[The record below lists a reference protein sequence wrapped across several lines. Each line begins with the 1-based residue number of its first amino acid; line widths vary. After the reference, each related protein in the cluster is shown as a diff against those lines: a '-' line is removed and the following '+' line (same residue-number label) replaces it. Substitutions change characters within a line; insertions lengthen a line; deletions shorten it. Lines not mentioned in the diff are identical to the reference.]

1 MIRTVFFDFS
11 KEQQA
16 SPYQFGGYEHEHN
29 ATELEVKLP
38 ATFTSSDISYI
49 TFDFQTSLG
58 ETVISGKI
66 RPVMDTVS
74 IPLIQQLTC
83 AGTLLFQV
91 VGRTDNDT
99 LVAKTAVGRL
109 TIEKSPYGDQAE
121 LNEDHYR
128 VDDEIKASVEEA
140 QAQADRA
147 KSAADQAA
155 SHFPVKTT
163 DIEDYAITPDKTSFV
178 QRAIWHVSGSVGNF
192 YFTMGSSSSIS
203 VLGGCDYLLFEN
215 QKISDKSLVQLIIL
229 DNQGSILQTLS
240 VAKLTQVT
248 TDDLTYNEGL
258 LFHVPQNGAKIY
270 MNLLPGENNP
280 DTSMTIDCSVGKLYG
295 DLTIPDL
302 RIGDTQIINGSV
314 TSDKLGDGSVTMA
327 KLADSV
333 SARLGTVYQKLPKN
347 ELWFVPFEDSPGYYC
362 HWIVDPNV
370 DYFTTDRHAGGYQIS
385 NANYGH
391 YSIDLSEV
399 SDGLYAVNFSP
410 ALSFTVPTELSASM
424 NDSFTMYKRTDKV
437 DATVAD
443 GTITTNKLADGAVT
457 MPKLGNDVTTQL
469 HKALSTKVINSLP
482 ADAWAILGDWKTVS
496 FGFPGAEMEWSEWKY
511 AQQGP
516 LTLSGTRFD
525 DLVLLFDLDY
535 DDNDG
540 YNSIDK
546 IHGEVEIECFSSL
559 NNGSQKTH
567 TLSGRFYVENGRVS
581 NIKFDLSKLEREG
594 NPDIVEIGCLR
605 FMVTDYLLT
614 GMNSNLYFKNVR
626 IAESLE
632 NRLLIMP
639 SRDSGG
645 DGYQEYIWAQNKWEL
660 LGYLS
665 NESVTTEKIVDGA
678 VTMPKLGT
686 DVKEALSAA
695 IKREIVDFLPP
706 INGTVIGGRTEPF
719 TSRSIAGKD
728 LVSTN
733 WFKLK
738 STVDL
743 TPVTSSKQIQM
754 TVTLNRVDGLTG
766 SYRNGEIRLRNQND
780 DGNKVSYSLNNQ
792 KWHDGENQITA
803 KISSFTSQSSP
814 AWSHIDEVTVFTYAN
829 DSSASYTITVSDLRI
844 VDASI
849 QTDIEP
855 NTIYMVKSSLPQE
868 DNVYDEYMFIN
879 EAWEQIGSTALD
891 LSRYY
896 TKEETD
902 SAIADIAGVTVHDG
916 KFTTDSY
923 NGVERQYIEAS
934 SGRYFMLEDGT
945 VSLGAPDGFGGTGY
959 TIGGQTVPEYV
970 KCDGKLYEVTAI
982 APDAFAPGIDIDA
995 MGAVQ
1000 SVYILPRT
1008 VAGDCSSAFNIH
1020 MSTSNIHPDFHVTVI
1035 VRSPTMRLKSLEND
1049 PYFTVLYQDD
1059 KRMPQTYAHKDDYYT
1074 KSEIDAKVPRMVSL
1088 TAAEYEALDVKDPD
1102 TLYLVG

>member
-16 SPYQFGGYEHEHN
+16 PPYQFGGYEHEHN
-29 ATELEVKLP
+29 ATKLEVKLP
-38 ATFTSSDISYI
+38 AAFTSSDISYI
-49 TFDFQTSLG
+49 TFDFQTSHG
-58 ETVISGKI
+58 ETVIAKGNWSK
-66 RPVMDTVS
+66 DTVS
-74 IPLIQQLTC
+74 IELIQQLTC

-91 VGRTDNDT
+91 VGRTKDKT

-248 TDDLTYNEGL
+248 TDDITYNEGL

-302 RIGDTQIINGSV
+302 RIGDTQIINSSV
-314 TSDKLGDGSVTMA
+314 TSDKLGDGS
-327 KLADSV
+327 
-333 SARLGTVYQKLPKN
+333 
-347 ELWFVPFEDSPGYYC
+347 
-362 HWIVDPNV
+362 
-370 DYFTTDRHAGGYQIS
+370 
-385 NANYGH
+385 
-391 YSIDLSEV
+391 
-399 SDGLYAVNFSP
+399 
-410 ALSFTVPTELSASM
+410 
-424 NDSFTMYKRTDKV
+424 
-437 DATVAD
+437 
-443 GTITTNKLADGAVT
+443 ITAEKLADGAVT
-457 MPKLGNDVTTQL
+457 MPKLGNDVTTQI

-496 FGFPGAEMEWSEWKY
+496 FGVPGAEMEWSEWKY

-559 NNGSQKTH
+559 DNGSQKTH
-567 TLSGRFYVENGRVS
+567 TLSGRFYVENGRAS
-581 NIKFDLSKLEREG
+581 NIRLDLSKLEREG
-594 NPDIVEIGCLR
+594 NPDIGEIGCLR

-626 IAESLE
+626 ITESLE

-645 DGYQEYIWAQNKWEL
+645 DGCQEYIWAQNKWEL

-719 TSRSIAGKD
+719 TSRSIAGQD

-754 TVTLNRVDGLTG
+754 TVTLNRLDGQTG
-766 SYRNGEIRLRNQND
+766 SYRNGEIRLRNEND

-792 KWHDGENQITA
+792 TWHDGENLITA
-803 KISSFTSQSSP
+803 KLSSFASQSSP
-814 AWSHIDEVTVFTYAN
+814 AWGRINEVTVFTYAN

-844 VDASI
+844 VDSSI

-879 EAWEQIGSTALD
+879 EAWEQIGSTAID

-896 TKEETD
+896 TKGETN
-902 SAIADIAGVTVHDG
+902 AAIREAMYKIADTVVSKDYNDVVGYSDG
-916 KFTTDSY
+916 NIIYHIK
-923 NGVERQYIEAS
+923 NGVAVVGRADHSTASAGWSSESLVIPAYIRLPDGQVYKVAEIAEWALVCNHLTSASGYVTARVYIPNTVTTFGNSCFAQYYSEHGGHLYIVA
-934 SGRYFMLEDGT
+934 DGT
-945 VSLGAPDGFGGTGY
+945 TPSGY
-959 TIGGQTVPEYV
+959 DSSTTTVYNIG
-970 KCDGKLYEVTAI
+970 
-982 APDAFAPGIDIDA
+982 
-995 MGAVQ
+995 
-1000 SVYILPRT
+1000 
-1008 VAGDCSSAFNIH
+1008 
-1020 MSTSNIHPDFHVTVI
+1020 
-1035 VRSPTMRLKSLEND
+1035 D
-1049 PYFTVLYQDD
+1049 PFVV
-1059 KRMPQTYAHKDDYYT
+1059 MDYYT

>member
-16 SPYQFGGYEHEHN
+16 PPYQFGGYEHEHN
-29 ATELEVKLP
+29 ATKLEVKLP
-38 ATFTSSDISYI
+38 AAFTSSDISYI
-49 TFDFQTSLG
+49 TFDFQTSHG
-58 ETVISGKI
+58 ETVIAKGNWSK
-66 RPVMDTVS
+66 DTVS
-74 IPLIQQLTC
+74 IELIQQLTC

-91 VGRTDNDT
+91 VGRTKDKT

-128 VDDEIKASVEEA
+128 VDDEIKATLEEA
-140 QAQADRA
+140 QELLNRYPLHTRDI
-147 KSAADQAA
+147 
-155 SHFPVKTT
+155 T
-163 DIEDYAITPDKTSFV
+163 DGAVTPDKTDFAENRWTFGDVEGDLYAAYSK
-178 QRAIWHVSGSVGNF
+178 AGGSVSTGTIFTPGGGN
-192 YFTMGSSSSIS
+192 
-203 VLGGCDYLLFEN
+203 YLLYPHTIPAEPSIVYITMHGDNVKAVALSDLTEILCTDYNYSHGLLLQVPPEYYEFEMSV
-215 QKISDKSLVQLIIL
+215 QPPHSDFEETAYYTVCSVQDEKLLIPKLMVEEDNIL
-229 DNQGSILQTLS
+229 DGAITMP
-240 VAKLTQVT
+240 KLGNNAVT
-248 TDDLTYNEGL
+248 TE
-258 LFHVPQNGAKIY
+258 
-270 MNLLPGENNP
+270 
-280 DTSMTIDCSVGKLYG
+280 
-295 DLTIPDL
+295 
-302 RIGDTQIINGSV
+302 
-314 TSDKLGDGSVTMA
+314 
-327 KLADSV
+327 
-333 SARLGTVYQKLPKN
+333 
-347 ELWFVPFEDSPGYYC
+347 
-362 HWIVDPNV
+362 
-370 DYFTTDRHAGGYQIS
+370 
-385 NANYGH
+385 
-391 YSIDLSEV
+391 
-399 SDGLYAVNFSP
+399 
-410 ALSFTVPTELSASM
+410 
-424 NDSFTMYKRTDKV
+424 
-437 DATVAD
+437 
-443 GTITTNKLADGAVT
+443 KLADGAVT
-457 MPKLGNDVTTQL
+457 MPKLGNDVTTQI

-496 FGFPGAEMEWSEWKY
+496 FGVPGVEMEWSEWKY

-559 NNGSQKTH
+559 DNGSQKTH
-567 TLSGRFYVENGRVS
+567 TLSGRFYVENGRAS
-581 NIKFDLSKLEREG
+581 NIRLDLSKLEREG
-594 NPDIVEIGCLR
+594 NPDIGEIGCLR

-626 IAESLE
+626 ITESLE

-645 DGYQEYIWAQNKWEL
+645 DGCQEYIWAQNKWEL

-719 TSRSIAGKD
+719 TSRSIAGQD

-738 STVDL
+738 SMLDL

-754 TVTLNRVDGLTG
+754 TVTLNRLDGQTG
-766 SYRNGEIRLRNQND
+766 SYRNGEIRLRNEND

-792 KWHDGENQITA
+792 KWHDGENLITA
-803 KISSFTSQSSP
+803 KLSSFASQSSP
-814 AWSHIDEVTVFTYAN
+814 AWGRINEVTVFTYAN

-844 VDASI
+844 VDSSI

-879 EAWEQIGSTALD
+879 EAWEQIGSTAMD
-891 LSRYY
+891 LSGYY
-896 TKEETD
+896 TKMEAD
-902 SAIADIAGVTVHDG
+902 AAIADIAGVTVHDG
-916 KFTTDSY
+916 KFTIDRY

-945 VSLGAPDGFGGTGY
+945 LSLGAPDGFGGTGY
-959 TIGGQTVPEYV
+959 TMGGQTVPEYV
-970 KCDGKLYEVTAI
+970 KCDGKLYKVTAV
-982 APDAFAPGIDIDA
+982 APDAFAPSIDGDA
-995 MGAVQ
+995 MSGVQ

-1008 VAGDCSSAFNIH
+1008 VTGNCSSAFNIH
-1020 MSTSNIHPDFHVTVI
+1020 MSTSYIHPDFHVTVI
-1035 VRSPTMRLKSLEND
+1035 VRSPTMRLNSLEND

-1059 KRMPQTYAHKDDYYT
+1059 KRIQQTYAHKDDYYT